1 MFVMQGKRAFANDR
15 FLATQLTASKP
26 PFVVTRFV
34 PQAVLRRHSS
44 LLESCHP
51 VYTRQSF
58 N

>member
-1 MFVMQGKRAFANDR
+1 MRGKRAFANDS

-34 PQAVLRRHSS
+34 PQAVLRRHGS